1 MTHKRGLP
9 LKSWL
14 GAAPK
19 PANDYLKALQAST
32 EEHKEAAELLRAA
45 ITGRRTYDAMIV
57 YVKQDLPDVELYGGG
72 LDRASELL
80 QAGGGIDDLN
90 IAHDPYPNR

>member
-1 MTHKRGLP
+1 
-9 LKSWL
+9 
-14 GAAPK
+14 
-19 PANDYLKALQAST
+19 
-32 EEHKEAAELLRAA
+32 
-45 ITGRRTYDAMIV
+45 MIV